1 MRLPWGQTE
10 LVGFA
15 NTAENHPLFS
25 SHQLE
30 QWLNFKLA
38 ELEMLHSMFC
48 RIGMGT
54 KLICGLF
61 QLGEQPPV
69 YSKKYSLVLYVPL
82 IDDFTHAAL
91 KAMEKFA
98 YDPSR
103 YFVIQKEKSTDCKQP
118 WHTIQ
123 RRREIFLDK
132 IGELTRH
139 VTRNQNILNNV
150 NFIVCQSKNR
160 NVLQCN
166 YYVFDNE
173 NLATYQLHRLPDP
186 PTGLR
191 IYRQVNRN
199 RKRAKMCSFSIRV
212 EWDYEELGVPCTFVL
227 QYRLKGSFNSWN
239 QQRTFTPGQT
249 HLDIH
254 FETASTWEIRVAAE
268 TCVGLGE
275 FSQIVQTELAFF
287 EEEEEENQLPLSPPR
302 KQPNIC
308 LEPQTDVKVKS
319 VTRNSTELEWSFHPG
334 F

>member
-1 MRLPWGQTE
+1 
-10 LVGFA
+10 
-15 NTAENHPLFS
+15 
-25 SHQLE
+25 
-30 QWLNFKLA
+30 
-38 ELEMLHSMFC
+38 
-48 RIGMGT
+48 MGT
-54 KLICGLF
+54 KMICGLF
-61 QLGEQPPV
+61 QLDEQPPV
-69 YSKKYSLVLYVPL
+69 YSKKYSLVILYVPPL
-82 IDDFTHAAL
+82 DDFTHAAL

-173 NLATYQLHRLPDP
+173 HIVTYQLNRLPDP

-199 RKRAKMCSFSIRV
+199 
-212 EWDYEELGVPCTFVL
+212 
-227 QYRLKGSFNSWN
+227 
-239 QQRTFTPGQT
+239 
-249 HLDIH
+249 
-254 FETASTWEIRVAAE
+254 
-268 TCVGLGE
+268 
-275 FSQIVQTELAFF
+275 
-287 EEEEEENQLPLSPPR
+287 
-302 KQPNIC
+302 
-308 LEPQTDVKVKS
+308 
-319 VTRNSTELEWSFHPG
+319 
-334 F
+334 